1 MNKIV
6 QGDSLKVLKKLE
18 DNSVDMICTD
28 PPYGY
33 SFMGKDWDKA
43 VPSVKLWKEC
53 VRVLKPG
60 GLCFVMSAP
69 RADVQGEMIKRLD
82 KSGFRT
88 DFTPIYWTYASGFPK
103 AANIGKL
110 VDKRKGKKRKVIGKY
125 KHPRS
130 VEKGEEVDKN
140 WGEASMTNTLEG
152 YITQGDDK
160 RTLRERLEIT
170 EPSSVEAKELDGSF
184 GGYQPKPAVEV
195 ILVCM
200 KPLSE
205 KTYVEQA
212 LENGK
217 GVTWLNDVR
226 IPVSEG
232 DVPVGGFGRMK
243 IGMGK
248 PGETQSMKKVKRKPR
263 PGTTTWSSSGFDN
276 ESNDIAAAN
285 PEGRFP
291 ANLIIQDDVLND
303 GKNRKT
309 TWISD
314 KHANVR
320 SGEFLGTFK
329 HPGNQGYNDEGSYSR
344 FFDLDRWWE
353 SRIGDLPQSVQ
364 ATFPFMIVPK
374 ASKAEKNEG
383 VTKDKF
389 KKSIGHNRFDKCGT
403 CGGYILQNQDRPS
416 ACKCKNPVRQDNVME
431 GNFHPTVKP
440 IELMS
445 YLVTLGSRKDDLVV
459 DPFVG
464 SGTTCIAAKLL
475 GRNYMGVEKDEDYA
489 LIAIERVKSHQP
501 KENQKASEFFTL

>member
-1 MNKIV
+1 MNKIIN
-6 QGDSLKVLKKLE
+6 GDSLKVLKKLE
-18 DNSVDMICTD
+18 DDSVDMICTD

-33 SFMGKDWDKA
+33 SFMGKNWDRA

-60 GLCFVMSAP
+60 GFCFVMSAP

-103 AANIGKL
+103 AANIGKM
-110 VDKRKGKKRKVIGKY
+110 VDKKFGAERKVLGARVSADGRCRTNEPSGGKSRDGI
-125 KHPRS
+125 H
-130 VEKGEEVDKN
+130 
-140 WGEASMTNTLEG
+140 EG
-152 YITQGDDK
+152 GIQE
-160 RTLRERLEIT
+160 RTEMVT
-170 EPSSVEAKELDGSF
+170 EPATDEAKELDGSF

-200 KPLSE
+200 KPMTE
-205 KTYVEQA
+205 KTFVDQA
-212 LENGK
+212 LNNGK

-226 IPVSEG
+226 IPTDESLDGGAYAKNPTPREG
-232 DVPVGGFGRMK
+232 KDMWTSNRKGDTKCFERGGAGDY
-243 IGMGK
+243 
-248 PGETQSMKKVKRKPR
+248 QQ
-263 PGTTTWSSSGFDN
+263 
-276 ESNDIAAAN
+276 

-291 ANLIIQDDVLND
+291 ANLIVQDDMLND
-303 GKNRKT
+303 GLTRPKG
-309 TWISD
+309 
-314 KHANVR
+314 KHTD
-320 SGEFLGTFK
+320 SGSASGGIWSESTGKPAGRTY
-329 HPGNQGYNDEGSYSR
+329 GDEGSYSR

-353 SRIGDLPQSVQ
+353 SRVTELPESVQ

-374 ASKAEKNEG
+374 ASRSEKNEG
-383 VTKDKF
+383 LETLKDTERTPRGNNQGTR
-389 KKSIGHNRFDKCGT
+389 ICVDCGKTDNGINLHKT
-403 CGGYILQNQDRPS
+403 CSGKYEYKLCAS
-416 ACKCKNPVRQDNVME
+416 LK
-431 GNFHPTVKP
+431 NFHPTVKP

-489 LIAIERVKSHQP
+489 MIATERVKSHQP

>member
-1 MNKIV
+1 MNKIIN
-6 QGDSLKVLKKLE
+6 GDSLKVLKKLE
-18 DNSVDMICTD
+18 DDSVDMICTD

-33 SFMGKDWDKA
+33 SFMGKNWDKA

-60 GLCFVMSAP
+60 GFCFVMSAP
-69 RADVQGEMIKRLD
+69 RADVQGEMIKRLGE
-82 KSGFRT
+82 SGFRT

-103 AANIGKL
+103 AANIGKM
-110 VDKRKGKKRKVIGKY
+110 VDKKFGAERKVLGARVSADGRCRTNEPSGGKSRDGI
-125 KHPRS
+125 H
-130 VEKGEEVDKN
+130 
-140 WGEASMTNTLEG
+140 EG
-152 YITQGDDK
+152 GIQE
-160 RTLRERLEIT
+160 RTEMVT
-170 EPSSVEAKELDGSF
+170 EPATDEAKELDGSF

-200 KPLSE
+200 KPITE
-205 KTYVEQA
+205 KTYVDQA
-212 LENGK
+212 LNNGK

-226 IPVSEG
+226 IPTDESLDGGAYAKNPTPREG
-232 DVPVGGFGRMK
+232 KDMWTSDRKEDTKCFERGGAGDY
-243 IGMGK
+243 
-248 PGETQSMKKVKRKPR
+248 QQ
-263 PGTTTWSSSGFDN
+263 
-276 ESNDIAAAN
+276 

-291 ANLIIQDDVLND
+291 SNLIVQDDMLND
-303 GKNRKT
+303 GLTRPKG
-309 TWISD
+309 
-314 KHANVR
+314 KHTD
-320 SGEFLGTFK
+320 SGSASGGIWSESTGKPAGRTY
-329 HPGNQGYNDEGSYSR
+329 GDEGSYSR

-353 SRIGDLPQSVQ
+353 SRITELPESVQ

-383 VTKDKF
+383 CDKF
-389 KKSIGHNRFDKCGT
+389 EARLPDTNDFKNLPAARSNSINTSSGKPRKV
-403 CGGYILQNQDRPS
+403 LPS
-416 ACKCKNPVRQDNVME
+416 K
-431 GNFHPTVKP
+431 NFHPTVKP

-489 LIAIERVKSHQP
+489 MIATERVKSHQP

>member
-1 MNKIV
+1 MNKIIN
-6 QGDSLKVLKKLE
+6 GDSLKVLKKLE
-18 DNSVDMICTD
+18 DDSVDMICTD

-33 SFMGKDWDKA
+33 SFMGKNWDKA

-60 GLCFVMSAP
+60 GFCFVMSAP
-69 RADVQGEMIKRLD
+69 RADVQGEMIKRLGE
-82 KSGFRT
+82 SGFRT

-103 AANIGKL
+103 AANIGKM
-110 VDKRKGKKRKVIGKY
+110 VDKKFGAERKVLGARVSADGRCRTNEPSGGKSRDGI
-125 KHPRS
+125 H
-130 VEKGEEVDKN
+130 
-140 WGEASMTNTLEG
+140 EG
-152 YITQGDDK
+152 GIQE
-160 RTLRERLEIT
+160 RTEMVT
-170 EPSSVEAKELDGSF
+170 EPATDEAKELDGSF

-200 KPLSE
+200 KPITE
-205 KTYVEQA
+205 KTYVDQA
-212 LENGK
+212 LNNGK

-226 IPVSEG
+226 IPTDESLDGGAYAKNPTPREG
-232 DVPVGGFGRMK
+232 KDMWTSDRKEDTKCFERGGAGDY
-243 IGMGK
+243 
-248 PGETQSMKKVKRKPR
+248 QQ
-263 PGTTTWSSSGFDN
+263 
-276 ESNDIAAAN
+276 

-291 ANLIIQDDVLND
+291 SNLIVQDDMLND
-303 GKNRKT
+303 GLTRPKG
-309 TWISD
+309 
-314 KHANVR
+314 KHTD
-320 SGEFLGTFK
+320 SGSASGGIWSESTGKPAGRTY
-329 HPGNQGYNDEGSYSR
+329 GDEGSYSR

-353 SRIGDLPQSVQ
+353 SRVTELPESVQ

-383 VTKDKF
+383 CDKF
-389 KKSIGHNRFDKCGT
+389 EARLPDTNDFKNLPAARSNSINTSSGKPRKV
-403 CGGYILQNQDRPS
+403 LPS
-416 ACKCKNPVRQDNVME
+416 KNH
-431 GNFHPTVKP
+431 HPTVKP

-489 LIAIERVKSHQP
+489 MIATERVKSHQP

>member
-1 MNKIV
+1 MNKIIN
-6 QGDSLKVLKKLE
+6 GDSLKVLKKLE
-18 DNSVDMICTD
+18 DDSVDMICTD

-33 SFMGKDWDKA
+33 SFMGKNWDRA

-60 GLCFVMSAP
+60 GFCFVMSAP

-103 AANIGKL
+103 AANIGKM
-110 VDKRKGKKRKVIGKY
+110 VDKKFGAERKVLGARVSADGRCRTNEPSGGKSRDGI
-125 KHPRS
+125 H
-130 VEKGEEVDKN
+130 
-140 WGEASMTNTLEG
+140 EG
-152 YITQGDDK
+152 GIQE
-160 RTLRERLEIT
+160 RTEMVT
-170 EPSSVEAKELDGSF
+170 EPATDEAKELDGSF

-200 KPLSE
+200 KPMTE
-205 KTYVEQA
+205 KTFVDQA
-212 LENGK
+212 LNNGK

-226 IPVSEG
+226 IPTDESLDGGAYAKNPTPREG
-232 DVPVGGFGRMK
+232 KDMWTSNRKGDTKCFERGGAGDY
-243 IGMGK
+243 
-248 PGETQSMKKVKRKPR
+248 QQ
-263 PGTTTWSSSGFDN
+263 
-276 ESNDIAAAN
+276 

-291 ANLIIQDDVLND
+291 ANLIVQDDMLND
-303 GKNRKT
+303 GLTRPKG
-309 TWISD
+309 
-314 KHANVR
+314 KHTD
-320 SGEFLGTFK
+320 SGSASGGIWSESTGKPAGRTY
-329 HPGNQGYNDEGSYSR
+329 GDEGSYSR

-353 SRIGDLPQSVQ
+353 SRVTELPESVQ

-374 ASKAEKNEG
+374 ASKAEKNVG
-383 VTKDKF
+383 CDKF
-389 KKSIGHNRFDKCGT
+389 EARLPDTNDFKNLPAARSNSINTSSGKPRKV
-403 CGGYILQNQDRPS
+403 LPS
-416 ACKCKNPVRQDNVME
+416 K
-431 GNFHPTVKP
+431 NFHPTVKP

-475 GRNYMGVEKDEDYA
+475 GRNYVGVEKDEDYA
-489 LIAIERVKSHQP
+489 MIATERVKSHQP